1 MAVVVAMI
9 AMMRAMMAEV
19 MVMVMMTMVTTVP
32 MLWFMAVIMVV
43 VPLIFGA
50 YVAQMRP
57 MYRTYVLRQSISYV
71 NRPRSRPHPHMEK
84 G

>member
-1 MAVVVAMI
+1 MM
-9 AMMRAMMAEV
+9 AMMMVMMAEV

-32 MLWFMAVIMVV
+32 MLCFMAVIMVV

-50 YVAQMRP
+50 SVTQIRP
-57 MYRTYVLRQSISYV
+57 MYRTYVLRQSISYML
-71 NRPRSRPHPHMEK
+71 RPRSRPHPHMEK